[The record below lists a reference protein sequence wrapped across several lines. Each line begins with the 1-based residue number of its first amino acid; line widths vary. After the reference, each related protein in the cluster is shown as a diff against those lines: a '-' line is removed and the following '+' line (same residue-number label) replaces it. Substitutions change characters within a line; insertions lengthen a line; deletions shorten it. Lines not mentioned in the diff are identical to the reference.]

1 MSLWQRILGEKR
13 GLVTAVAVILV
24 VDIGLYA
31 FAVYPYAN
39 KVEQSELRMATA
51 GGQLNDVTGAYAEA
65 SEAVSSKSLA
75 DNQLERF
82 YNDVLPRDL
91 AEARNLL
98 SPYLDNLSAD
108 MNLVLERRSSVSEKV
123 RDSPL
128 TNLSTTMVLAGEYE
142 DIREFIYEMETA
154 PEFILIESV
163 VLGQRNGSDDEL
175 VLTLGV
181 STYFWEGP
189 DEAS

>member
-1 MSLWQRILGEKR
+1 MSLWQRILGENR

-39 KVEQSELRMATA
+39 KVEQSEQRMATV
-51 GGQLNDVTGAYAEA
+51 GSQLNDVTGAYAEA
-65 SEAVSSKSLA
+65 SETVASKSIA

-82 YNDVLPRDL
+82 YSDVLPRDL

-98 SPYLDNLSAD
+98 FPYLDNLSAD

-163 VLGQRNGSDDEL
+163 VLGQGNGSDDEL

>member
-1 MSLWQRILGEKR
+1 MSLWQRILGENR

-24 VDIGLYA
+24 VDIGLYT

-39 KVEQSELRMATA
+39 KVEQSEQRMATV
-51 GGQLNDVTGAYAEA
+51 GRQLKDVTGAYAEA
-65 SEAVSSKSLA
+65 SDTASMKSIA
-75 DNQLERF
+75 DQQLERF

-108 MNLVLERRSSVSEKV
+108 MNLVLKRRSSVSEKV

-128 TNLSTTMVLAGEYE
+128 TNLSTTMVLAGAYE

-163 VLGQRNGSDDEL
+163 VLGQGNGSDDEL

-189 DEAS
+189 EEVS

>member
-1 MSLWQRILGEKR
+1 MSLWQRILGENR

-24 VDIGLYA
+24 VDIGLYT

-39 KVEQSELRMATA
+39 KVEQSEQRMATV
-51 GGQLNDVTGAYAEA
+51 GSQLKDVTGAYAEA
-65 SEAVSSKSLA
+65 SDTAAMKSIA
-75 DNQLERF
+75 DQQLERF

-108 MNLVLERRSSVSEKV
+108 MNLVLKRRSSVSEKV

-128 TNLSTTMVLAGEYE
+128 TNLSTTMVLAGAYE

-163 VLGQRNGSDDEL
+163 VLGQGNESDDEL

>member
-1 MSLWQRILGEKR
+1 MSLWQRILGENR

-39 KVEQSELRMATA
+39 KVEQSEQRIATV
-51 GGQLNDVTGAYAEA
+51 GSQLNDVTGAYAEA
-65 SEAVSSKSLA
+65 SETVASKSIA

-82 YNDVLPRDL
+82 YNDVLPHDL

-163 VLGQRNGSDDEL
+163 VLGQGNGSDDEL